1 MATKYDVD
9 EKQAADDRYSP
20 ESLRAREQNSDE
32 FDSIADN
39 YDQTADDS
47 QENENISKAKSKKDP
62 NKNIDDA
69 KDAEENGSWANK
81 VSGRG
86 VYGNKPMERGERL
99 TPANITALLKRKGPL
114 GLIFAIFAGGTLTLG
129 GLFTGALAPF
139 AFVENVTDDLN
150 DQLAAMDIRND
161 VMLRTKA
168 PKAQVKETI
177 AGCTKLSIRCKFKTM
192 SRKQVLKY
200 ERAGITVKGT
210 GSGVLGTRIAPTE
223 FTFRGGQPMDAKQF
237 SSALN
242 TNQQLRIAHKRAI
255 NMKYL
260 GLNDNSFVNRTLKK
274 LGISKRPPELKG
286 THEERVNKLMNKAQT
301 TKIGDVRFI
310 EVRNADNEVV
320 SNQWTLEGD
329 TGTPKTI
336 YTDAQKTRLAADVT
350 KAATAKPP
358 SRLGTNVMK
367 GLSVLG
373 YWDLACS
380 IKNMIGGASV
390 AAKLAAQYQLA
401 QYIMPVISLV
411 SKAKAEGV
419 SVEDGQVM
427 GEFFAQTDSRKEIV
441 DVEKSVT
448 TDPESGKI
456 SPNPVT
462 ATKPNPDYGK
472 NVMDSPLY
480 IMSSSKTYNQT
491 SSTESQYSLGMGRN
505 ALLAGFSQVSAILET
520 IGDVT
525 GCEFVQ
531 NWAVR
536 GVGLLVGVVGAIFSG
551 GATLGA
557 QFAIGGSLIVASM
570 ILEAIIHNALSGS
583 VLAEDMDEAPMER
596 GAAGWTGIASILG
609 TSAQTRGMIPAN
621 AAQIQEY
628 QALQMASRNDYI
640 AVEKQDANPFD
651 ITNQYSF
658 LGAFSRSILPYVSGS
673 TNAQT
678 TFGNVMS
685 FTKNSLSKAIT
696 PLSSYAAPIDQSRFK
711 KCDDEGYH
719 NTDIGLNIDADVQC
733 NIRYIMPAE
742 DLKMDTDAVAL
753 YMETNKYVEPDT
765 TTGLPPGYTPPEP
778 RASQGF
784 AMDMLNSTVNTF
796 YNTREYGSEYGK
808 FLDYCAYRIM
818 PFGETFEEN
827 GQINGVDKRW
837 INGTKCMDTNDP
849 MISNF
854 RIYTLDKT
862 VSEAADEDTIVVPTS
877 STTPVVAGPGGN
889 SGNVNPNGWTFP
901 TTAGATLNSP
911 FGPRPLG
918 FHTGIDLAVPSG
930 SPFYATRDGTVTT
943 REVDIT
949 TFNGGNWCPVA
960 PSESKIQKDI
970 FMTHNVDGVEY
981 TSVYAHLSRFVKK
994 TGDVVKAGDLIGYT
1008 GGSGC
1013 STGPHVHFEIWQGK
1027 ALPGVQA
1034 PGMLDPWPLINK

>member
-1 MATKYDVD
+1 MATDLD
-9 EKQAADDRYSP
+9 EKKAADDKYSP
-20 ESLRAREQNSDE
+20 EALRAREQNKDE
-32 FDSIADN
+32 FDNIADN
-39 YDQTADDS
+39 YDQTADGS
-47 QENENISKAKSKKDP
+47 QEDANIDKAK
-62 NKNIDDA
+62 NINAA
-69 KDAEENGSWANK
+69 KDDEENGSWANK

-86 VYGNKPMERGERL
+86 VYGDKPMERGERL
-99 TPANITALLKRKGPL
+99 TPANITAILKRKGPL
-114 GLIFAIFAGGTLTLG
+114 GLMFAIFAGGTLTLG

-200 ERAGITVKGT
+200 QRAGITVT
-210 GSGVLGTRIAPTE
+210 GPSSGVLGTRIAPE
-223 FTFRGGQPMDAKQF
+223 GFSFRGGQPMDAREFAK
-237 SSALN
+237 ALN
-242 TNQQLRIAHKRAI
+242 TNQQLRMAHKRAI
-255 NMKYL
+255 NMKFL
-260 GLNDNSFVNRTLKK
+260 ALNDNSFVNRTLKK
-274 LGISKRPPELKG
+274 LGISKRPPEMKG

-301 TKIGDVRFI
+301 NNFSEVRFTQ
-310 EVRNADNEVV
+310 VLDADGEAVKD
-320 SNQWTLEGD
+320 QWKLNGD
-329 TGTPKTI
+329 TTGTI
-336 YTDAQKTRLAADVT
+336 YTDAQKTRLEADVA
-350 KAATAKPP
+350 KAATTKPP
-358 SRLGTNVMK
+358 SRIGGNILK

-373 YWDLACS
+373 YWDLACT

-427 GEFFAQTDSRKEIV
+427 GEFFAQTDSREEIV
-441 DVEKSVT
+441 DFEKSVT
-448 TDPESGKI
+448 TTDSGQI
-456 SPNPVT
+456 SPNTVT
-462 ATKPNPDYGK
+462 VMKDNPAYGK
-472 NVMDSPLY
+472 NAMDSPLY
-480 IMSSSKTYNQT
+480 ILSSSKQYSPT
-491 SSTESQYSLGMGRN
+491 SNIETQYSLGTGRN
-505 ALLAGFSQVSAILET
+505 ALLAGFSQTSDILNAI
-520 IGDVT
+520 GNVT

-536 GVGLLVGVVGAIFSG
+536 GIGLVAGVVAAIFTG
-551 GATLGA
+551 GGSLGV
-557 QFAIGGSLIVASM
+557 QVAIGGSLIAATI

-583 VLAEDMDEAPMER
+583 VLADGMDQAPVDR
-596 GAAGWTGIASILG
+596 GAAGWTGMASILG
-609 TSAQTRGMIPAN
+609 TAAQTRGMIPAN
-621 AAQIQEY
+621 ADQIQEY
-628 QALQMASRNDYI
+628 QALQVSSMNDYI

-651 ITNQYSF
+651 ITSQYSF
-658 LGAFSRSILPYVSGS
+658 LGAFSRSILPYVSTS

-685 FTKNSLSKAIT
+685 FTKNSLSQAII
-696 PLSSYAAPIDQSRFK
+696 PLSSYAAPIDKSRFE
-711 KCDDEGYH
+711 KCDDASYE
-719 NTDIGLNIDADVQC
+719 DMNIDADVQC
-733 NIRYIMPAE
+733 NIRYVMPTE

-765 TTGLPPGYTPPEP
+765 TTGLPIGYTPPTP
-778 RASQGF
+778 QQSQGL
-784 AMDMLNSTVNTF
+784 AMELLNGVLGQFFNSRT
-796 YNTREYGSEYGK
+796 YGEGPAAEYGK

-818 PFGETFEEN
+818 PYGETFEEV

-837 INGTKCMDTNDP
+837 VNGSRCMDTNDP
-849 MISNF
+849 IISNF

-862 VSEAADEDTIVVPTS
+862 VSEAADEDAIIVPTS
-877 STTPVVAGPGGN
+877 STAPVAAGPGEN
-889 SGNVNPNGWTFP
+889 SGNVNQNGWTFP
-901 TTAGATLNSP
+901 TTAGAGISSP
-911 FGPRPLG
+911 FGPRG
-918 FHTGIDLAVPSG
+918 GVYHTGIDLAVPSG
-930 SPFYATRDGTVTT
+930 SPFYATRDGTVRT
-943 REVDIT
+943 REVDIF

-960 PSESKIQKDI
+960 PSESRIQKDI

-981 TSVYAHLSRFVKK
+981 SSVYAHLSRFVKQ

-1013 STGPHVHFEIWQGK
+1013 STGPHVHFEIWKGQ
-1027 ALPGVQA
+1027 AIPGVPG